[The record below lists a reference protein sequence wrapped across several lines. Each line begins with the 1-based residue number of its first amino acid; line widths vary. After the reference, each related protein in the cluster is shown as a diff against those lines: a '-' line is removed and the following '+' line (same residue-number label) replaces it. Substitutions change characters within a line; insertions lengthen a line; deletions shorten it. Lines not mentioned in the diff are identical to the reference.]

1 MSEDLSRYVV
11 TFSGPALESRC
22 VTVEWRD
29 PVGAVAEA
37 LAQMRAEGL
46 GAAGWVPINVVRVG

>member
-1 MSEDLSRYVV
+1 MTEDLSRYAV
-11 TFSGPALESRC
+11 TFSSPALESRS

-37 LAQMRAEGL
+37 LAQLRVDGL
-46 GAAGWVPINVVRVG
+46 GAAGWVPINVVRVA